1 MNSTSS
7 WNSHK
12 AAEAWFNMEVSRNE
26 AIATALLAK
35 FVGQQLNHVSAMT
48 TQQSRNMTNQTV
60 DVNRILSELTIP
72 PPPKPEGPVISGA
85 SVDGIKHEV
94 VLHPIENPPA
104 VEPTMI
110 DIPNPFAQ
118 KQVAPIAPAVMP
130 SFNNNVSPMA
140 QFLGK
145 KPVAP
150 AEQPIEQLQLAPQH
164 EQTRVDLPPRNSDN
178 ILTSIFEKLMKIE
191 LQLTKI
197 QKQLKK
203 NNESKTVQE

>member
-1 MNSTSS
+1 
-7 WNSHK
+7 
-12 AAEAWFNMEVSRNE
+12 MEVSRNE

-35 FVGQQLNHVSAMT
+35 FVGQQLNHVSEMT
-48 TQQSRNMTNQTV
+48 TQQSRNMPNQTI

-72 PPPKPEGPVISGA
+72 PVPQPDGIVIPGA

-94 VLHPIENPPA
+94 VLHRIENPQA
-104 VEPTMI
+104 IEPTTI

-118 KQVAPIAPAVMP
+118 KQTTATTVMS
-130 SFNNNVSPMA
+130 SFNNNISPMA

-145 KPVAP
+145 KSSTQITPT
-150 AEQPIEQLQLAPQH
+150 EQPLEPHFEQAPV
-164 EQTRVDLPPRNSDN
+164 ELPQRNSDN
-178 ILTSIFEKLMKIE
+178 ILTSMFEKLMKIE

-203 NNESKTVQE
+203 NNESKTVEE